1 MDNTVNPSHT
11 LRLADAL
18 IKQNKDFDMIMLPKS
33 THGFSDKEDKFFEQK
48 MWRHFAKNSLVTIR
62 LTTMLIY
69 ISIWIKT
76 IKI

>member
-1 MDNTVNPSHT
+1 MDETVNPSHT

-48 MWRHFAKNSLVTIR
+48 MWRHFAKKLLGDYSSDNSADLKFY
-62 LTTMLIY
+62 MN
-69 ISIWIKT
+69 KT
-76 IKI
+76 K